1 MVLTESSESKILI
14 IKLQREISVLEM
26 TNEELRNRNKENE
39 EDIEKMKNQVEAL
52 NSISLKQP
60 KKQEFYDRDGR
71 GNLQSIITNYESRN
85 NDLEMRIK

>member
-60 KKQEFYDRDGR
+60 KK
-71 GNLQSIITNYESRN
+71 
-85 NDLEMRIK
+85 